1 MSRQR
6 KKPAKQQGPHIIEFN
21 QITTQEQTLIPR
33 LKYVDIVPRNT
44 KQEELLELINDNSNR
59 VIFAT
64 GPAGVGKTILFSLV
78 AIRELKRKNI
88 SRIIISRP
96 AVSLEEDHGFLP
108 GDLNKK
114 MDPWVRPIMDIL
126 EEYYSPKEIQL
137 MISERV
143 LELSPLSYLRGRTF
157 KNAIVILDEAQLTTP
172 NQLKAFL
179 TRIGDG
185 CRLFITGDLR
195 QSDKGKFGLNDFL
208 LRLKTNEKPGIKL
221 VEFSHVHI
229 ERDPIVKSILDI
241 YGDQD

>member
-1 MSRQR
+1 MIVDF
-6 KKPAKQQGPHIIEFN
+6 KD
-21 QITTQEQTLIPR
+21 ITTQETTLIPR
-33 LKYVDIVPRNT
+33 LKYVDIIPRNS
-44 KQEELLELINDNSNR
+44 KQEELVEYLNDESNR
-59 VIFAT
+59 IIFSV
-64 GPAGVGKTILFSLV
+64 GPAGTGKTLLV
-78 AIRELKRKNI
+78 TLTAIRELKRKTI

-126 EEYYSPKEIQL
+126 EEYYHPKEIQA
-137 MISERV
+137 MIAERV

-157 KNAIVILDEAQLTTP
+157 KNAIIILDEAQLTTP

-179 TRIGDG
+179 TRIGEG
-185 CRLFITGDLR
+185 SRLFITGDLR
-195 QSDKGKFGLNDFL
+195 QADHGKVGLNDFL
-208 LRLKTNEKPGIKL
+208 DRMKTNIKPGIKL
-221 VEFSHVHI
+221 IEFAHKHI